1 MDSGNCVY
9 PEMGHT
15 KGTGIRL
22 YVNLFS
28 QASEAH
34 EAMEIYLLLLVFT
47 LKSEAMKIRRKVVNW
62 CLLTSHVVV
71 EGVCQILSISNLEF
85 QSNSGK

>member
-1 MDSGNCVY
+1 
-9 PEMGHT
+9 MGHA

-62 CLLTSHVVV
+62 CLLTRHVMV
-71 EGVCQILSISNLEF
+71 EGVCQNFSIPNLEF
-85 QSNSGK
+85 QSNSGKLL